1 MSWKVL
7 QVALESSA
15 VLAAVLAGLWVLVN
29 NRTHLYATYRLDQKK
44 ELKILI
50 GKYHGRMLEAAVDWD
65 RRMRQLYDEQWKYMC
80 PGEKRYE
87 HEQYLYHSVIFRF
100 LSLLSIARKFEAEAF
115 FIDSQIASGRQIDFL
130 RYAKSFLW
138 VATHSDLTEDD
149 DMPGRDHFRS
159 DEFRPL
165 LDACYRRVPGV
176 LPEDKPT
183 ADEVV
188 FDWRRYRA
196 MIDQAQAGQA
206 DQARTGQSMNGQS
219 PKLDFDTLD
228 LDTRNV
234 ILQVLNFFEG
244 IRPEEY
250 TRKHEKDEATGE
262 VRETETLVKRRRWD
276 RIVCMHVLVLCFIGT
291 FGYPWQKKRREIRPA
306 RRGAIKMLQNEASNA
321 KEIPSSAETK
331 WRHTLIAFE
340 DSLKMIGLDTNKFNQ
355 IFVYLP
361 RMAGRR
367 QIRELRHEL
376 KSAINDLPADGK
388 VPAVDPMTVATPTS

>member
-7 QVALESSA
+7 QVTLESSA
-15 VLAAVLAGLWVLVN
+15 VLAAALAGLWILVN
-29 NRTHLYATYRLDQKK
+29 NRAHLHATYRLDQKK

-50 GKYHGRMLEAAVDWD
+50 GRYHGRMLEAAVDWD
-65 RRMRQLYDEQWKYMC
+65 RRMRQLYDGQWTYMS

-87 HEQYLYHSVIFRF
+87 HDQYLYHSVIFRF

-138 VATHSDLTEDD
+138 VATHSDLTKDD

-165 LDACYRRVPGV
+165 LDTCYRRIPRV

-196 MIDQAQAGQA
+196 MIDEAQAGETVKES
-206 DQARTGQSMNGQS
+206 AR
-219 PKLDFDTLD
+219 PDFDTID
-228 LDTRNV
+228 PDIRQV
-234 ILQVLNFFEG
+234 ILQILDFFEG
-244 IRPEEY
+244 IKPAEY
-250 TRKHEKDEATGE
+250 AKKHEKDEVTGE
-262 VRETETLVKRRRWD
+262 VRETETQVKRRRWD
-276 RIVCMHVLVLCFIGT
+276 RIVCLHILVLCFIGT
-291 FGYPWQKKRREIRPA
+291 FGYPWQKKRLEIRRA
-306 RRGAIKMLQNEASNA
+306 RKKAIEVLQAEAQRS
-321 KEIPSSAETK
+321 KEIPSSGEVG
-331 WRHTLIAFE
+331 WNHTLIAFE
-340 DSLKMIGLDTNKFNQ
+340 DALKMIGLDTNKYNQ

-367 QIRELRHEL
+367 QIRELRREL
-376 KSAINDLPADGK
+376 KSAINDLPPEEKARVADS
-388 VPAVDPMTVATPTS
+388 VTVATPTT